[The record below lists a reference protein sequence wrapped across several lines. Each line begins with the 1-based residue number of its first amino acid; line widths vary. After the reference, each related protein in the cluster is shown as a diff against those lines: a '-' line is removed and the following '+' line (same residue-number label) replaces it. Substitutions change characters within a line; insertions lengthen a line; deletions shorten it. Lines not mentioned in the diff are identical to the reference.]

1 MKRKYLHTLIFILV
15 FMTFSAASCQKMPQ
29 EASLSLHFDMMPQ
42 VVTRSGEENTT
53 VLNYVVEDG
62 CVTTCEWNEAD
73 AQTRAG
79 NGNTADGGG
88 MADLNVFLVDKAN
101 DNIVARAKISNLVNE
116 TSQAINF
123 LNLPVGEYSVYAY
136 ANAEGNDWFRMP
148 AENETSFA
156 PYKDALLNSLNDGIP
171 RIGNGRMPLT
181 GMQDITVEGGN
192 NSRTV
197 RMLRP
202 VGKITITVLNERSE
216 AISVETPAMGNILPA
231 TGYVFKHNEILPQD
245 NVSNPY
251 YALSD
256 DESHSVVPG
265 SYHVVCETILYES
278 HIGGGFEVSMSYQG
292 ADYTFRENLSNSLQQ
307 VKQENLLIK
316 LYREPGDISGDRF
329 LKLDQTEGKYNIEL
343 VYAHEIDPKCFW
355 RLSSSG
361 RQQRGLTNVFY
372 GMSLNMDD
380 GILSFSSE
388 VQTFKYGGSN
398 DYATIGEGSNQL
410 TYDPATGKFSASD
423 NGSKFQFFT
432 YVEGNDSGEILQMP
446 VRIEDVINNTMAPLT
461 SIYRNQHIRMNIIFR

>member
-1 MKRKYLHTLIFILV
+1 MKKRYLHTLICVLV
-15 FMTFSAASCQKMPQ
+15 FMAFSAASCQKMP
-29 EASLSLHFDMMPQ
+29 EEVSLSLHFNMTPQ
-42 VVTRSGEENTT
+42 IVTRSGEESTT

-62 CVTTCEWNEAD
+62 CVTTCECVEMA
-73 AQTRAG
+73 AQTRVG

-88 MADLNVFLVDKAN
+88 MADLNVFLVDKAS
-101 DNIVARAKISNLVNE
+101 DNIVARAKISNLENA
-116 TSQAINF
+116 TSRAINF

-148 AENETSFA
+148 AEGETSFG
-156 PYKDALLNSLNDGIP
+156 PYKDALLKSLNDGIP
-171 RIGNGRMPLT
+171 TISNNRMPLT
-181 GMQDITVEGGN
+181 GVQDITVEGGN

-197 RMLRP
+197 QMLRP
-202 VGKITITVLNERSE
+202 VGMISITILNERSE

-265 SYHVVCETILYES
+265 SYHVVYETTLYES
-278 HIGGGFEVSMSYQG
+278 HIGGGFDVSMSYQG
-292 ADYTFRENLSNSLQQ
+292 ADYTFQENLSNSLQQ

-316 LYREPGDISGDRF
+316 LYKEPGDMSEDRF
-329 LKLDQTEGKYNIEL
+329 LKLNQTEGNYSIEL
-343 VYAHEIDPKCFW
+343 AYAHELDSKCFW

-372 GMSLNMDD
+372 GMSVNMDD
-380 GILSFSSE
+380 GILSFSSD

-398 DYATIGEGSNQL
+398 DYATIGQGSNQL
-410 TYDPATGKFSASD
+410 TYDPVTGTFSASSK
-423 NGSKFQFFT
+423 GSKFQFFT
-432 YVEGNDSGEILQMP
+432 YVEDNNSGEIMQMP
-446 VRIEDVINNTMAPLT
+446 IRIEDIISNTLVPLT
-461 SIYRNQHIRMNIIFR
+461 SIYRNQHIKINIIFR